1 MFKVQ
6 NTLGELRKRSG
17 TLPGSLHEFW
27 YVGNIEGRVSN
38 SDKAD
43 MALRILLA
51 DDNPK
56 LRTRLA
62 RLLTSA
68 HDGWVICAEAENG
81 QQAVSKTIDLRPDVV
96 VLDLSMPVMDG
107 LEAAREIAN
116 VFASVPIFL
125 YTLHTIPALEQ
136 EAGKFGITQVI
147 CKPNWQSLFD
157 AIESFTK
164 GEGEDADPPSLSAP
178 GPSCPGSVS
187 GRTTPAT
194 RRDYH

>member
-1 MFKVQ
+1 M
-6 NTLGELRKRSG
+6 S
-17 TLPGSLHEFW
+17 
-27 YVGNIEGRVSN
+27 
-38 SDKAD
+38 
-43 MALRILLA
+43 LRILLA

-56 LRTRLA
+56 LRTRLGRMLA
-62 RLLTSA
+62 SA

-81 QQAVSKTIDLRPDVV
+81 RQAVSKAIELSPDIVI
-96 VLDLSMPVMDG
+96 LDLSMPVMDG

-157 AIESFTK
+157 AIEGLAKKEAKDTVPR
-164 GEGEDADPPSLSAP
+164 ALSTREVRRSSA
-178 GPSCPGSVS
+178 
-187 GRTTPAT
+187 AET
-194 RRDYH
+194 RRGYHG